1 MPSWTSTR
9 AHWQGSLPA
18 YRAACG
24 MGFVATPAQP
34 ASHRVVELATG
45 ALARLAHRGGM
56 DSDGKSGDG
65 AGLLVQVPYR
75 LLGGRPARLAVA
87 MLFEWDSRARVLLAE
102 ELRNSGSPISEW
114 RQVPID
120 RSALGD
126 KALSHAPEIWQGPLD
141 NPGLPPHQGGHPP

>member
-24 MGFVATPAQP
+24 MGFVATPALP

-45 ALARLAHRGGM
+45 ALTRLAHRGGM

-65 AGLLVQVPYR
+65 AGLLVQVPHR
-75 LLGGRPARLAVA
+75 LLGGRTSQLAVA
-87 MLFEWDSRARVLLAE
+87 MLFEWDSRARVLVAE
-102 ELRNSGSPISEW
+102 ELRHGGSPISE
-114 RQVPID
+114 R
-120 RSALGD
+120 RAG
-126 KALSHAPEIWQGPLD
+126 A
-141 NPGLPPHQGGHPP
+141 GGRPARGVR